1 MSCTRGQMLLSMC
14 FSFTSGEHGIT
25 NVGKQELTLV
35 QVSPSNE
42 IVFDHS
48 GIVKGLHMDAVEDK
62 SAIQDK
68 DAGLNLLRE
77 LASLPE
83 TDGEK
88 RAHLFHVLVSMVRG
102 MKTETLSPAIPEAL
116 EVSSALTY
124 QVLAQCGTPEC
135 SSAIMQIFRTFDT
148 SSLEVDAGVFAMGLV
163 SNPSALLI
171 NDMLE
176 MAKYKPS
183 KPIMY
188 ALSNVVKRFYK
199 AEGKLIPEIFA
210 VAEFMGSQL
219 GDCSGTRTTL
229 S

>member
-1 MSCTRGQMLLSMC
+1 
-14 FSFTSGEHGIT
+14 
-25 NVGKQELTLV
+25 
-35 QVSPSNE
+35 
-42 IVFDHS
+42 
-48 GIVKGLHMDAVEDK
+48 MDAVEDK

-102 MKTETLSPAIPEAL
+102 MKTETLSAAIPEAL

-188 ALSNVVKRFYK
+188 ALSNVVKR
-199 AEGKLIPEIFA
+199 
-210 VAEFMGSQL
+210 
-219 GDCSGTRTTL
+219 
-229 S
+229 